1 MGDLW
6 QRLHLH
12 LLESEF
18 QTMYVNKLVQTVT
31 KAKVIKFSS
40 EACND
45 HIKMQLVCRNARNYY
60 NTMTIMDRLHYI
72 HCVAKKY
79 TIQLSTISLTMLSD
93 SGNFWWF
100 NFPPH
105 LLRHN

>member
-40 EACND
+40 SHQKLAMTTSKCNS
-45 HIKMQLVCRNARNYY
+45 HVEMLGTV
-60 NTMTIMDRLHYI
+60 TIL
-72 HCVAKKY
+72 
-79 TIQLSTISLTMLSD
+79 
-93 SGNFWWF
+93 
-100 NFPPH
+100 
-105 LLRHN
+105 